1 MTNYFEAWGVV
12 KPHIFTSQSILF
24 SRQGTLNKKQ
34 NKLIN
39 LKVANF
45 CIAVFRM
52 RKKRNTL
59 IMNQCSIG
67 TLGFKMLKILKILIV
82 SNLLNGNLDLNICKG
97 RSQTTL
103 TRRDR

>member
-52 RKKRNTL
+52 RKKRKKKKYFNHESVF
-59 IMNQCSIG
+59 NWYIG
-67 TLGFKMLKILKILIV
+67 LQNVENSKDF
-82 SNLLNGNLDLNICKG
+82 DCK
-97 RSQTTL
+97 
-103 TRRDR
+103 